1 MMSKKDYEKIAKIVK
16 KHHPSFKW
24 DIYVDFVDDL
34 CLIFHEDNDKF
45 DPDRFRQATG
55 IL

>member
-34 CLIFHEDNDKF
+34 CVIFHEDSAKF